1 MVSEDV
7 LVIGEVNV
15 SEKRMRMRMIDWKIN
30 ASPYKTSQWC
40 RKVLEG
46 VSVIGI

>member
-1 MVSEDV
+1 M
-7 LVIGEVNV
+7 VIGEVNV
-15 SEKRMRMRMIDWKIN
+15 SEKIIKMRMRMTEWKIN
-30 ASPYKTSQWC
+30 ASPHKTSQWC